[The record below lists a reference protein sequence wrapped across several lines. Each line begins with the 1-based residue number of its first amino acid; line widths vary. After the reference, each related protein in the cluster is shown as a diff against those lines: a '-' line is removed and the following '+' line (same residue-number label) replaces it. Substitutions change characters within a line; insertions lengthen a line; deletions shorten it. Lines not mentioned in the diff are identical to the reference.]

1 MKLVCDAKVIEAPV
15 GALIVAGWTGRN
27 REAVEHHIQ
36 ELEAIGVPR
45 PSTCPL
51 FYRVS
56 PELASGDRDQY
67 FLGDAASGEV
77 EPALIYD
84 GQTIYIGT
92 GSDHT
97 DRAWETKSVA
107 VSKQMCP
114 KPIAAEVW
122 RFDEVKDHLDSLT
135 IKSWVRDDQA
145 HDWRLYQDGALAQ
158 IMPLAALI
166 DLSGMVANHRPG
178 MLSVMLC
185 GTVPT
190 IGTIAPAKFFR
201 FEISDPVAG
210 RQITHEYH
218 SHYLPVA
225 A

>member
-1 MKLVCDAKVIEAPV
+1 MKLVCDSKAIETPV

-36 ELEAIGVPR
+36 ELEAIGVPP

-56 PELASGDRDQY
+56 PELASGDHDQY
-67 FLGDAASGEV
+67 FLGDTASGEV
-77 EPALIYD
+77 EPVLIYD
-84 GQTIYIGT
+84 GKTIYLGT

-97 DRAWETKSVA
+97 DRAWETQSVA

-114 KPIAAEVW
+114 KPIANEVW
-122 RFDEVKDHLDSLT
+122 RFDDLKGHLDELK
-135 IKSWVRDDQA
+135 IKSWVRDDQTA
-145 HDWRLYQDGALAQ
+145 DWRLYQDGALAQ
-158 IMPLAALI
+158 IMPLTELI
-166 DLSGMVANHRPG
+166 ELSGLITNHRAG
-178 MLSVMLC
+178 TLSVMLC

-190 IGTIAPAKFFR
+190 IGKIAPAKFFKL
-201 FEISDPVAG
+201 EISDPVTG
-210 RQITHEYH
+210 QQITHEYQ
-218 SHYLPVA
+218 SHYLAVA